1 MIRNAFAGQPQ
12 GINLLPDGESFGHGK
27 NSRTKR
33 DTGQFERD
41 LDATMRCEVIKFPT
55 SKGRAIMFG
64 DNPLLD
70 DSPRP
75 RGPTSLILIS
85 PMAES
90 VKLR

>member
-1 MIRNAFAGQPQ
+1 MPLPVNRRGLICCLMGSHLGMEKILEPREILG
-12 GINLLPDGESFGHGK
+12 NLKGTS
-27 NSRTKR
+27 
-33 DTGQFERD
+33 
-41 LDATMRCEVIKFPT
+41 TMRCEVIKFPT

>member
-41 LDATMRCEVIKFPT
+41 LDDVIKFPT